1 VTRLEPLQIHAT
13 CVASRDGAVVL
24 RGASGA
30 GKSDLG
36 FRLIDRG
43 FHLVADDRV
52 DLRRVGSRLVATA
65 PATLRGLIELRGI
78 GIVRIAA
85 VRDEA
90 DVALVVDL
98 VPRVAV
104 ERLPEPASAA
114 YLGVAVPRLALD
126 PFDAATPAK
135 LAFVLATPDAL
146 RRPADALRG
155 KPAA

>member
-135 LAFVLATPDAL
+135 LAFALATPGAV
-146 RRPADALRG
+146 RRPAAALRG